1 VLDYAKLAGT
11 MLRCC
16 GMLLMQLF
24 WAIKIFPGN
33 GSGFFFN
40 LIMCLFVF
48 SLVLSSAKQNTL
60 LFKKPHNFR
69 YYSAVFFIR
78 Y

>member
-16 GMLLMQLF
+16 GMMLMQLF

-40 LIMCLFVF
+40 LIMFFFRLFYHLPSKTLF
-48 SLVLSSAKQNTL
+48 SSKSHTISGITQPFSS
-60 LFKKPHNFR
+60 
-69 YYSAVFFIR
+69 
-78 Y
+78 